1 MNTPTY
7 FAPMTPES
15 STSYSYSTPVMPAPP
30 RAGCVTA
37 ADHAHQHIIDSCLVL
52 PDLDQDDFI
61 GNESSSRMI
70 HMSPLKM
77 RRRLA
82 PRLRPRGVQVVP
94 AYDEQIN
101 GIFASTT
108 SHCAPAAS
116 SFEECNCEDASPLTP
131 LKRLV
136 FSDAS
141 EHFAASSI
149 PQ

>member
-1 MNTPTY
+1 
-7 FAPMTPES
+7 MTPES

-30 RAGCVTA
+30 RAGSVTV
-37 ADHAHQHIIDSCLVL
+37 DHNAHRQHIIDSCLAL
-52 PDLDQDDFI
+52 PDLDQDDF
-61 GNESSSRMI
+61 GNESSSSRMT

-94 AYDEQIN
+94 AYDEQIA
-101 GIFASTT
+101 GIFASATT
-108 SHCAPAAS
+108 HCSPAA
-116 SFEECNCEDASPLTP
+116 SFEECSCEDASPLSP
-131 LKRLV
+131 LKRFV

-141 EHFAASSI
+141 EHFAPSSI